1 MMMISLIMRS
11 RIMMTIV
18 MISYLQ
24 DTTPPLNDSS
34 SISTASGVYKKLKNN
49 KKFGKCELI

>member
-1 MMMISLIMRS
+1 
-11 RIMMTIV
+11 MMTIV

-34 SISTASGVYKKLKNN
+34 SISTASGVYKKFKN
-49 KKFGKCELI
+49 LIKSLASVS

>member
-1 MMMISLIMRS
+1 MIEM
-11 RIMMTIV
+11 V

-24 DTTPPLNDSS
+24 DTTPPLNDCS

-49 KKFGKCELI
+49 EKFGKCELI

>member
-1 MMMISLIMRS
+1 MISFIMRS
-11 RIMMTIV
+11 MIMMTMV

-34 SISTASGVYKKLKNN
+34 SISTAGGVYKKLKNN

>member
-1 MMMISLIMRS
+1 MIK
-11 RIMMTIV
+11 MTMV

-34 SISTASGVYKKLKNN
+34 EISTASGVYKKLQK
-49 KKFGKCELI
+49 

>member
-1 MMMISLIMRS
+1 MI
-11 RIMMTIV
+11 MTICYNDDFIDNEVV

-24 DTTPPLNDSS
+24 DTTPPLNDCS
-34 SISTASGVYKKLKNN
+34 SISTARGVYKKLKNN